1 MNLVQRKIHLWR
13 AIAWTLLCVVATW
26 TPLVVVARLKG
37 DVAAAQAAFMRARA
51 QLEEELQIHPDDMHL
66 VSDLGLIDA
75 ALGRKEEALNE
86 GRRAIELA
94 PNAQEA
100 MRGPHTKEGFA

>member
-1 MNLVQRKIHLWR
+1 ALPEKKWR
-13 AIAWTLLCVVATW
+13 DFSLG
-26 TPLVVVARLKG
+26 VVARLKG
-37 DVAAAQAAFMRARA
+37 DVAAAQAALMKPNA
-51 QLEEELQIHPDDMHL
+51 QLEEQLRVHPDDMHL
-66 VSDLGLIDA
+66 VSELGLIDA

-100 MRGPHTKEGFA
+100 MRGPHNNEGFARTQLAMICAWVDERE